1 LGEKKI
7 WWIKMGNSLT
17 GNILRTYTIC
27 RKMKVCILKI
37 NYDLPI
43 LHNFFKQK
51 MKVRLAVQLLSE
63 SVADGLEYCE
73 KILKLKHLQNCEA
86 TVKFIRMLNNI
97 FDILNSRRLKA
108 LNSCN
113 FHAIASFVEEA
124 KAYLTTLRFLNEE
137 LIIESKRKTGF
148 VGLVI
153 CLTSI
158 LNLYKDVVEEKKM
171 LLYVPAYK
179 VSQDHLEL
187 FFSSIRSASGWNNN
201 PTARQFTA
209 AYKKLLIRA
218 EIRDGGLGNYILME
232 QIPVLRCSSSH
243 RQEHPVEQI
252 NQSCSPQLWWILK
265 LKIFSKQF

>member
-1 LGEKKI
+1 
-7 WWIKMGNSLT
+7 
-17 GNILRTYTIC
+17 
-27 RKMKVCILKI
+27 
-37 NYDLPI
+37 
-43 LHNFFKQK
+43 
-51 MKVRLAVQLLSE
+51 MKVRLAVQLLSA
-63 SVADGLEYCE
+63 SVDDGLEYCE

-97 FDILNSRRLKA
+97 FDILNSRRLSAPHFKKA
-108 LNSCN
+108 LNSSN
-113 FHAIASFVEEA
+113 FHTIASFVEEA

-158 LNLYKDVVEEKKM
+158 LNLYSYKDVVEEKKI
-171 LLYVPAYK
+171 LLYVPVYK

-218 EIRDGGLGNYILME
+218 EIRDGGLGNCILME

-265 LKIFSKQF
+265 LKISSKQF